1 MATLPGSAV
10 VADVV
15 AKGTQAAVA
24 AEQARQSGAPQS
36 GAPRPGDVFGAR
48 PSLPPSPPR
57 GAPLPAA
64 ANDVR
69 AGLVEDAAAKVG
81 QADGALATVG
91 AAIGTV
97 TAAEQAVS
105 SVLSAIPFPR
115 FPALRVGDTGVG
127 LPHAHMHP
135 PNLIPPAPPVP
146 LPSMGPVMYIPF
158 LSGASK
164 VLINGMPAA
173 RCGDLGL
180 GIWCGGYFP
189 LYEVFLGSSHVW
201 IEGARA
207 SRMGVDITKHC
218 IFTTPRPNDP
228 PVGPMVGTTVTG
240 SPSVL
245 IGGIPMPSL
254 TSMAMGK
261 ALKVAFKG
269 VAKVA
274 GAVKAFSRKAA
285 AAASGQLSR
294 KVAFLSQGD
303 PARRVMGA
311 ATRSHPEEI
320 ARMRK
325 AMEEAGVEVRER
337 SGAMAYAPGLR
348 KGDPGQFVID
358 PDASF
363 SAWTHE
369 YQHFLDDQA
378 AGWGGMR
385 DLFDNDLRWAREQAA
400 YGKEIEM
407 AEKAGH
413 HDVADELRQ
422 LQEAERMHIYGKV
435 PEDG

>member
-1 MATLPGSAV
+1 MANLPSSKV

-24 AEQARQSGAPQS
+24 AEQARQPGAPK
-36 GAPRPGDVFGAR
+36 PGDVWSAK
-48 PSLPPSPPR
+48 PPSPPP
-57 GAPLPAA
+57 APLPTTV
-64 ANDVR
+64 NEVR
-69 AGLVEDAAAKVG
+69 VALVKDAAAKVG
-81 QADGALATVG
+81 EADGALATVG
-91 AAIGTV
+91 AAMGTV

-105 SVLSAIPFPR
+105 SLLSAIPFPR
-115 FPALRVGDTGVG
+115 FPALRVTDTGVG

-189 LYEVFLGSSHVW
+189 LYEIFLGSSNVW

-228 PVGPMVGTTVTG
+228 PLGPMVGTTITG
-240 SPSVL
+240 SPTVL

-254 TSMAMGK
+254 TSMAMGL

-269 VAKVA
+269 VAKIA

-285 AAASGQLSR
+285 AEVSGQLSR
-294 KVAFLSQGD
+294 KVAYLSQGD

-311 ATRSHPEEI
+311 ATKSHPEEI
-320 ARMRK
+320 AKMRK

-337 SGAMAYAPGLR
+337 TGAMAYSPGL
-348 KGDPGQFVID
+348 KPGEPGQFFID

-369 YQHFLDDQA
+369 HQHFLDDKA

-385 DLFDNDLRWAREQAA
+385 DLFDNDLRWTREQAA

-407 AEKAGH
+407 MENMGH
-413 HDVADELRQ
+413 KDVANDLRELM
-422 LQEAERMHIYGKV
+422 EAERMYIYGK
-435 PEDG
+435 